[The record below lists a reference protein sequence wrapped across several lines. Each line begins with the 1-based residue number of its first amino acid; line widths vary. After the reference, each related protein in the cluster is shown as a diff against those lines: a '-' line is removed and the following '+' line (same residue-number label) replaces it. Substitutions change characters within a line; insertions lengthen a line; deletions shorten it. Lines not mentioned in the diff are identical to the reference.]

1 MAYPQPGQLANLGE
15 SDRLSIPMDV
25 LRMVEWWT
33 AKPTDVLAELVHG
46 GLIRVYLA
54 EEATPVVH
62 ALADELAE
70 LPPEVRFER
79 TAILADR
86 YRPLKLYGD
95 GRLRF
100 TKETAHILGF
110 ALGDRPTLF
119 VQSFTKGLEILTLDF
134 RL

>member
-1 MAYPQPGQLANLGE
+1 
-15 SDRLSIPMDV
+15 
-25 LRMVEWWT
+25 MVEWWK
-33 AKPTDVLAELVHG
+33 AKPTDVVAELVHE

-54 EEATPVVH
+54 EEATPIVH
-62 ALADELAE
+62 ALAEELAA
-70 LPPEVRFER
+70 LPAEVRFER

-100 TKETAHILGF
+100 TKETAHVLGF

-119 VQSFTKGLEILTLDF
+119 VQSFS
-134 RL
+134 